1 MLRSTKKEVKEKIRA
16 YILDC
21 MDFSNYIGYDGYPDK
36 EPETW
41 QSKVFWCRLI
51 FRSEF
56 YYPENIKRYGGEW
69 GCFREWLC
77 GLPSALTVA
86 FSYYD
91 ARQLVRE
98 WLEQT
103 EDEANKYDDAQVWGK
118 YLHLIT
124 REFFAMVEAAE
135 KQKEKEAC

>member
-16 YILDC
+16 YILDR
-21 MDFSNYIGYDGYPDK
+21 MDFSNYIGYEGYPDK

-41 QSKVFWCRLI
+41 QSKVFLCRSI
-51 FRSEF
+51 FRWE
-56 YYPENIKRYGGEW
+56 YVNPQNLRRYGGER

-77 GLPSALTVA
+77 GLPSVLTVA
-86 FSYYD
+86 FSYHD
-91 ARQLVRE
+91 ARRLVRE

-103 EDEANKYDDAQVWGK
+103 EDEANKYDDSQVWDK

-135 KQKEKEAC
+135 KQK

>member
-16 YILDC
+16 YILDN
-21 MDFSNYIGYDGYPDK
+21 MDFSGYIGYDGYPDK

-41 QSKVFWCRLI
+41 QSKVFLCRSI
-51 FRSEF
+51 FRWE
-56 YYPENIKRYGGEW
+56 YVNPQNLLRYGGER

-98 WLEQT
+98 WFEQT
-103 EDEANKYDDAQVWGK
+103 EDEANKYDDAQVWDK

-124 REFFAMVEAAE
+124 REFFAMVEKAE
-135 KQKEKEAC
+135 KEMER

>member
-1 MLRSTKKEVKEKIRA
+1 MLRTTKNEVKEKIRA
-16 YILDC
+16 YILDN
-21 MDFSNYIGYDGYPDK
+21 MDFSGYIGYDGYPDK

-41 QSKVFWCRLI
+41 QDRVLLCRDI
-51 FRSEF
+51 FKKEYVCPHNLR
-56 YYPENIKRYGGEW
+56 RYGGEW

-103 EDEANKYDDAQVWGK
+103 EDEANNYDDAQVWDK
-118 YLHLIT
+118 FLHLIT
-124 REFFAMVEAAE
+124 REFFAMVEKAE
-135 KQKEKEAC
+135 NENAKKEA